1 MQELNDAFGIS
12 FQEAL
17 STADAAVFRRFGK
30 HLSTVE
36 QIVLRGTWDQQTYE
50 AMAEATAGYSDE
62 YLKKDVGPKLWRKLT
77 QALGESVGKRNVKAV
92 LSRLTNGS
100 NGASPAVEPTAN
112 SNGREM
118 ASPPLA
124 VPPPGEL
131 RLDVSDFCGRT
142 ALVRELGRWITEQGR
157 LMVLWGRLGVGKT
170 LLAMKLREQ
179 VEAAFD
185 THIYLPLASPLA
197 PEDFLDQ
204 LLRRL
209 GIGDEGLQ
217 DWSQRLTCLMQALYH
232 CRALILV
239 DNAECLCHPSQLAG
253 DYRPGY
259 GRYRDLLHQL
269 ATILHRSCVI
279 WISQE
284 EPKEMRV
291 LEGQKVRSHC
301 LHGLTPADAITL
313 LTRQSALK
321 GDAADWTE
329 LVHRYDGIPL
339 FLKDLTT
346 TIEGLYEGRLEWFLG
361 QPLLL
366 TDRIRNL
373 LQRQWH
379 RLSPPEQ
386 EVMYWLALA
395 SAPVALEELQADLI
409 GRNPSQ
415 LVALI
420 ESLQQ
425 RALCQRLE
433 TADASMALG
442 LSPVVRVYVQQQ
454 FIQQVQAELLSHQLR
469 LFHSHRLLQ
478 VTAADPIQARQRQE
492 ILIPLAEALRE
503 AWSDTLVDQIKSLQ
517 VLIHRQFQG
526 QEGYSSGNLI
536 NLCHQL
542 EIGLAGSD
550 FSDLAI
556 WHADLQTVSLFGSN
570 FTGANFQAS
579 VFAKALGR
587 ELVLAFSPD
596 NCHLATGDHEGQLLL
611 WRVDD
616 GSLDR
621 VLVIQRESQATR
633 ALTFSP
639 DGTTLAEGSADGRL
653 WLWSLGNGYGAD
665 DLCSHTA
672 AISALAFSGDG
683 RYLASGDVTGC
694 ILIWELASGRSLQT
708 LQGHQGAIQRLRFSN
723 DGQWL
728 VSSGEDHTAQC
739 WQLTTGE
746 RRQGVQGR
754 GIAQIKDV
762 QFLDEVP
769 EPSHPPSAIALG
781 LEEHNLIV
789 WDLSTGRPRW
799 VVPSEADFT
808 AVMALSGDGET
819 VAHSRHNGSIELW
832 AVAHQQRRYCLR
844 DPNTL
849 VTTLAFSQDGALL
862 ATAGDHRVN
871 LWALSTGAGLRTLY
885 CQRQPVNCFQVSS
898 DGQWLTTGHR
908 DQGIRLWQMAT
919 GQFAVQFQP
928 GVSQARPVQVM
939 TANRDWLASG
949 GEDHAVRLWSIDRP
963 DACQSWLDHDAPVTA
978 LSLSPQGRW
987 LVSGGED
994 ARLQVRSLDAQQPSY
1009 PLLGHTRAISALA
1022 ISADDRWLASGSRDR
1037 TVRLWNLE
1045 TASGVITLKGHHRRV
1060 QSLTFSPDGQHLL
1073 SGSPDGVV
1081 RLWQVDSGAC
1091 LQVWMPPG
1099 GLLHGV
1105 LFDRQGAPLAITS
1118 DDAVLQLWLLPS
1130 ATLYQRLTGHRQAI
1144 WQVSLSSDGHYLAS
1158 ASQDDEIRI
1167 WDLWLGSCQQ
1177 TLRPDRPYE
1186 GMTLRDSQGLS
1197 EAERLML
1204 RALGAVDSPNSP
1216 KGT

>member
-50 AMAEATAGYSDE
+50 EMAVATAGYSDE

-92 LSRLTNGS
+92 LSRLS
-100 NGASPAVEPTAN
+100 NGGSGATSSGEPVASL
-112 SNGREM
+112 NGHGA

-124 VPPPGEL
+124 LPNPGEL

-142 ALVRELGRWITEQGR
+142 ALVRELCHWMAEHGR

-170 LLAMKLREQ
+170 LLAMKLWEQ
-179 VEAAFD
+179 VEALFD
-185 THIYLPLASPLA
+185 THIYWPLSGPLS
-197 PEDFLDQ
+197 PEDFLEQ
-204 LLRRL
+204 VLRRL
-209 GIGDEGLQ
+209 GIDDQGPQ
-217 DWSQRLTCLMQALYH
+217 NWQQRLSCLMQALYH
-232 CRALILV
+232 RRVLMVV
-239 DNAECLCHPSQLAG
+239 DNAECLYHPGQLAG

-269 ATILHRSCVI
+269 ATILHHSCVI

-284 EPKEMRV
+284 EPKEMRL
-291 LEGQKVRSHC
+291 LEGQRVRSHC
-301 LHGLTPADAITL
+301 LDGLTADDAMAL
-313 LTRQSALK
+313 LTRQSPLK
-321 GDAADWTE
+321 GTAADWAE

-339 FLKDLTT
+339 CLKDLTT
-346 TIEGLYEGRLEWFLG
+346 TIEGLYEGRLDWFLE

-366 TDRIRNL
+366 THRIHDL
-373 LQRQWH
+373 LQHQWQ

-386 EVMYWLALA
+386 AVMYWLALA
-395 SAPVALEELQADLI
+395 PGPVPLEELQADLI
-409 GRNPSQ
+409 DCDSSQ
-415 LVALI
+415 LVAVI

-433 TADASMALG
+433 AADAPMALG
-442 LSPVVRVYVQQQ
+442 LSPVVRAYGQQQ
-454 FIQQVQAELLSHQLR
+454 FIQQVQAELRSQQLH

-478 VTAADPIQARQRQE
+478 VTAAEPRQARQRQE
-492 ILIPLAEALRE
+492 ILMPLAEALRE
-503 AWSDTLVDQIKSLQ
+503 AWADTLAAELKSLQ
-517 VLIHRQFQG
+517 RLIHEQFQG
-526 QEGYSSGNLI
+526 QDGYSSGNLI
-536 NLCHQL
+536 NLCDQL
-542 EIGLAGSD
+542 DITLAGSD
-550 FSDLAI
+550 FSQLAI
-556 WHADLQTVSLFGSN
+556 WQADLQTVSLFGSN
-570 FTGANFQAS
+570 FSGANFRGS

-596 NCHLATGDHEGQLLL
+596 DYYLATGDHEGQLLL
-611 WRVDD
+611 WRVDN

-621 VLVIQRESQATR
+621 VLAIQREPQATR
-633 ALTFSP
+633 ALCFSP
-639 DGTTLAEGSADGRL
+639 DGSTLAEGSADGRL
-653 WLWSLGNGYGAD
+653 WLWSLGSGYGAD
-665 DLCSHTA
+665 DLWSHGA
-672 AISALAFSGDG
+672 AVSALAFSRDG
-683 RYLASGDVTGC
+683 RYLASGDVSGC
-694 ILIWELASGRSLQT
+694 ILIWELASGRALQT
-708 LQGHQGAIQRLRFSN
+708 LQGHQGAIYRLRFSEQ
-723 DGQWL
+723 GQWL
-728 VSSGEDHTAQC
+728 VSSGEDRIAQC

-746 RRQGVQGR
+746 RWQGVQGR

-762 QFLDEVP
+762 QFLAEAP
-769 EPSHPPSAIALG
+769 EPPHPPTAIALG

-808 AVMALSGDGET
+808 AVMGLSQDGEM
-819 VAHSRHNGSIELW
+819 VAHSRHDGSIELW
-832 AVAHQQRRYCLR
+832 AVANPQQQCHLQ
-844 DPNTL
+844 DPQTL
-849 VTTLAFSQDGALL
+849 VTTLAFSHDGALL
-862 ATAGDHRVN
+862 ATAGDYRVN
-871 LWALSTGAGLRTLY
+871 LWALSSGTKLRTLH
-885 CQRQPVNCFQVSS
+885 CQRQPVMCCQVSS
-898 DGQWLTTGHR
+898 DGQWLMTGHR
-908 DQGIRLWQMAT
+908 DQGIRLWQMAS
-919 GQFAVQFQP
+919 GQFMAQFHPGSGQP
-928 GVSQARPVQVM
+928 QSVQVM

-949 GEDHAVRLWSIDRP
+949 GEDHTVRLWSIDHP
-963 DACQSWLDHDAPVTA
+963 DHCRSWADHEAPITA
-978 LSLSPQGRW
+978 LSLSPQGQW
-987 LVSGGED
+987 LVSGDED
-994 ARLQVRSLDAQQPSY
+994 ARLQVRSLDLEQPSY
-1009 PLLGHTRAISALA
+1009 PLEGHTRAISALA
-1022 ISADDRWLASGSRDR
+1022 ISADERWLASGSRDR

-1045 TASGVITLKGHHRRV
+1045 TATSVLTLEGHHRRI
-1060 QSLTFSPDGQHLL
+1060 QSLVFSPDGHHVL

-1081 RLWQVDSGAC
+1081 RLWQRDTGAC

-1099 GLLHGV
+1099 DLLHGV
-1105 LFDRQGAPLAITS
+1105 FFDRQADPLAITS
-1118 DDAVLQLWLLPS
+1118 DDAILQLWSLP
-1130 ATLYQRLTGHRQAI
+1130 AMTLRQRLSGHRQAI

-1167 WDLWLGSCQQ
+1167 WDLWLGHCQQ

-1204 RALGAVDSPNSP
+1204 RALGAVESP